1 MQNGV
6 KTEHNLATQAVYE
19 FFLYIY
25 LFASFPFCIYL
36 YFYFQYLS
44 TFKILKILF
53 VLKYNK
59 YHIL

>member
-1 MQNGV
+1 MEKSF
-6 KTEHNLATQAVYE
+6 KTEHNIATQAVYE
-19 FFLYIY
+19 HFIYIII
-25 LFASFPFCIYL
+25 ASFPFCIYL

-44 TFKILKILF
+44 TFKIKTILF